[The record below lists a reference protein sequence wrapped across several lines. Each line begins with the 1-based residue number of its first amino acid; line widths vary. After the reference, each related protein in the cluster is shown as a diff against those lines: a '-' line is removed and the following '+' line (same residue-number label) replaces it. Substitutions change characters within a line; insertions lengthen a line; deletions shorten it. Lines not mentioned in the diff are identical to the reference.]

1 MKQDIVD
8 MKAKIKF
15 SVLTISY
22 IILFCGIIT
31 PILASKTINLQI
43 GGDVSYVATAKYD
56 VAISNELSYTLYIK
70 NGNEITSI
78 PSGGQKSL
86 TGEVI
91 AISRNPDGS
100 VDNEEIFDLAGES
113 EIVGFIPG
121 GTIIIDVDGKR
132 MCAFHG
138 DGSNGYGRII
148 KLVKDCYIRIYMF

>member
-1 MKQDIVD
+1 

-22 IILFCGIIT
+22 IILFCGTIT
-31 PILASKTINLQI
+31 PILASKMINLQI
-43 GGDVSYVATAKYD
+43 GGDVSYTTSPKYS
-56 VAISNELSYTLYIK
+56 VTISNALDYTLYIK
-70 NGNEITSI
+70 NGDEILSI
-78 PSGGQKSL
+78 ASGERISL
-86 TGEVI
+86 KGDVI
-91 AISRNPDGS
+91 SISRNPDGS